1 MTLTTTKQSFPKPE
15 ATEPPNG
22 PAQIGA
28 LADDLDLKWPVR
40 SKGKSIISAQQGV
53 DHTTGPAGFVYLGT
67 PDRVQNIVL
76 PTDGLIFVLFQAEFR
91 FGRDGIT
98 GTPQSSVGL
107 YLGSN
112 VPGQAD
118 NVANAANYVVWG
130 GTSGTAI
137 GSALWSALSIGN
149 KGVNVQAPSSG
160 NYSHNAN
167 GQAVGDKTNG
177 GGPLAL
183 FAPAGT
189 YEVGVKFDASATNA
203 SLQAK
208 NRKLWVW
215 TMEF

>member
-1 MTLTTTKQSFPKPE
+1 MPSTTTKQSFPKPVGSD
-15 ATEPPNG
+15 PPAG
-22 PAQIGA
+22 ASQIAA

-40 SKGKSIISAQQGV
+40 SKGKSIISAQQGE
-53 DHTTGPAGFVYLGT
+53 DHTGAGAFTYLGT

-112 VPGQAD
+112 LPGQAD
-118 NVANAANYVVWG
+118 NVANAASSVVWR
-130 GTSGTAI
+130 GTSNVAI

-149 KGVNVQAPSSG
+149 RGVNVQAPSSG